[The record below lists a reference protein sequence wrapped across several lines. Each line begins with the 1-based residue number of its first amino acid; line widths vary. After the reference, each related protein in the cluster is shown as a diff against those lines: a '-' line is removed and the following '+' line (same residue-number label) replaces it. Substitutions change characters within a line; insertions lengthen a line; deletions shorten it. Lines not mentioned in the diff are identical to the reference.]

1 MIAGLRAARLQCVWP
16 VGRMAAVSLIV
27 SLLVL
32 GSRASAAGVEE
43 YVGKLVLEVRL
54 VSNGELVQDP
64 ALLDLVETK
73 VGAPLSIRQVR
84 ESLLHLFTLGRFQD
98 VQVDA
103 ASLQQGVALYYDL
116 IPLQDVERLE
126 FQGLLG
132 LPRNQLREAIAERYG
147 QNPRVDLAD
156 EAVQALTNLY
166 RDHGYLN
173 ARVVAEVEGSPERDT
188 MVFEINAGPR
198 VRIGTIEL
206 RGAPLQPPAQLLA
219 RLNLREGGIY
229 DRDAIER
236 RLADYEDELRS
247 RRHYE
252 AELDHTIAVRGDGRS
267 VDVTLRVE
275 PGPRVT
281 IAFDGDPLPARD
293 RAEIVP
299 IAREGSVDEDLLED
313 TSRRIEAYLH
323 ARGYWKAQ
331 VSHSRKTVGNEL
343 SIVFGVQK
351 GARYT
356 IADVKIV
363 GNTAVTLGEL
373 QSLLRVSPG
382 DPFVEAEFDANVA
395 EIVEHYRR
403 LGQAQVH
410 VQQTATE
417 GLRPE
422 APGAEAA
429 RVTVQ
434 LVIDEGVPT
443 TIGSIAFDGNENL
456 ADAELRAV
464 IQQEPG
470 QPYYG
475 PQITAS
481 RDAAHVL
488 YLNDGYESASVSVDV
503 KLSADRRTADL
514 VFTILEGPQ
523 IIVDHILIVGN
534 RQIEASAIRREIA
547 LQEGGPVG
555 LAAVFETRRRLNRL
569 GLFRRID
576 IREFSHGGGD
586 RRDVVV
592 VVDEAPATS
601 IAYGAGLEVGQRL
614 RRGSETGGQAVE
626 RLEFAP
632 RGFFQ
637 IGRRN
642 LWGKNRS
649 INLFTRVSVRPG
661 DDPEALEPNGNAFGF
676 SEYRV
681 LGTYREPR
689 TFGLNTD
696 VLATAFVEQSIR
708 SSFNLFRRGLNAEL
722 RRPIRPTVSVS
733 VGYTFDQNRISKD
746 RIPEED
752 RPLIDRIFP
761 DVVLSTFSGALVRD
775 TRDDP
780 FEPTG
785 GTLLG
790 LDTEIAGRRIRS
802 EVGFAKTFLQGFVYR
817 PWPGSRRIIIA
828 AGARLG
834 LARGFLRDVEV
845 TDEDGKPVLRRV
857 ADLPASERFFA
868 GGDTTV
874 RGFALDQLGVHARQ
888 LPEDRENETTIAQDG
903 FPTGGNALIVLN
915 SEIRFPVWRDLGA
928 VTFLDAG
935 NVFKRVGSLDLGK
948 IRGAVGFG
956 IRYRSPIGPVRI
968 DLGFKLDRRR
978 FPTVGPTGEP
988 VTTKERLTALHVS
1001 IGQAF

>member
-16 VGRMAAVSLIV
+16 VGRIAVVSLVV

-54 VSNGELVQDP
+54 VSNGGLVQDQ

-103 ASLQQGVALYYDL
+103 ASLQQGVALHYDL
-116 IPLQDVERLE
+116 IPLQVVERLE
-126 FQGLLG
+126 FRGLLG
-132 LPRNQLREAIAERYG
+132 LTRNQLREAIAERYG

-156 EAVQALTNLY
+156 EAVRALTNLY

-173 ARVVAEVEGSPERDT
+173 ARVATEVERDT
-188 MVFEINAGPR
+188 MVFKINAGPR

-252 AELDHTIAVRGDGRS
+252 AELDHTIAVRGDRRN

-281 IAFDGDPLPARD
+281 VVFDGDPLLARD
-293 RAEIVP
+293 RAELVP

-313 TSRRIEAYLH
+313 TSRRIEAYLL
-323 ARGYWKAQ
+323 AQGYWKAQ
-331 VSHSRKTVGNEL
+331 VSHNRKAVGDEL
-343 SIVFGVQK
+343 SIVFGVQR

-356 IADVKIV
+356 IADVEII
-363 GNTAVTLGEL
+363 GNTAVTLVEL
-373 QSLLRVSPG
+373 KSLLRVSPG

-395 EIVEHYRR
+395 EIVEYYRR
-403 LGQAQVH
+403 LGHAQVH
-410 VQQTATE
+410 VQPTVTE
-417 GLRPE
+417 VSRPE
-422 APGAEAA
+422 AAAA
-429 RVTVQ
+429 RVTPQ

-443 TIGSIAFDGNENL
+443 TIGSITFGGSTDPAN
-456 ADAELRAV
+456 ADLWAV
-464 IQQEPG
+464 VQARPG

-475 PQITAS
+475 PQIRED
-481 RDAAHVL
+481 RDAVRLL
-488 YLNDGYESASVSVDV
+488 YLNDGYETTSVNVDV
-503 KLSADRRTADL
+503 QPSTDRRTVDL
-514 VFTILEGPQ
+514 VFTIREGPQ
-523 IIVDHILIVGN
+523 VIVDHILIVGN
-534 RQIEASAIRREIA
+534 RQIKASTIRREIV
-547 LQEGGPVG
+547 LQEGGPLG
-555 LAAVFETRRRLNRL
+555 LAAVFETRRRLTAL

-586 RRDVVV
+586 RRDVVI

-649 INLFTRVSVRPG
+649 IDLFTRVSFRPS
-661 DDPEALEPNGNAFGF
+661 DDPQDLQSGGGGF
-676 SEYRV
+676 RFNEYRV

-689 TFGLNTD
+689 AFGFNAD
-696 VLATAFVEQSIR
+696 VLVTGFIEQAIR
-708 SSFNLFRRGLNAEL
+708 SSFNLFRRGVNAEV
-722 RRPIRPTVSVS
+722 RRAIRRTVSIG
-733 VGYTFDQNRISKD
+733 VGYTFDQNKLS
-746 RIPEED
+746 EERFNPAD
-752 RPLIDRIFP
+752 KLLIDRLFP
-761 DVVLSTFSGALVRD
+761 EVVLSTFSGALVRD

-790 LDTEIAGRRIRS
+790 LDTEIAGRRIGS
-802 EVGFAKTFLQGFVYR
+802 EVGFAKAFLQGFVYR

-845 TDEDGKPVLRRV
+845 VDEAGNPVLRPDGEPITVRV
-857 ADLPASERFFA
+857 ADLPASKRFFA

-874 RGFALDQLGVHARQ
+874 RGFVLDRLGDDASHAAPGTER
-888 LPEDRENETTIAQDG
+888 TIDQDG
-903 FPTGGNALIVLN
+903 FPHGGNAIVVFN
-915 SEIRFPVWRDLGA
+915 GEIRLPVWRDLGA
-928 VTFLDAG
+928 VAFLDAG
-935 NVFKRVGSLDLGK
+935 NVFDRVDSLDLRR
-948 IRGAVGFG
+948 IRGTAGFG
-956 IRYRSPIGPVRI
+956 IRYRSPIGPVRV

-978 FPTVGPTGEP
+978 FASGEQ
-988 VTTKERLTALHVS
+988 ERLTALHVS

>member
-16 VGRMAAVSLIV
+16 VGRIAVVSLVV

-54 VSNGELVQDP
+54 VSNGGLVQDQ

-103 ASLQQGVALYYDL
+103 ASLQQGVALHYDL
-116 IPLQDVERLE
+116 IPLQVVERLE
-126 FQGLLG
+126 FRGLLG
-132 LPRNQLREAIAERYG
+132 LTRNQLREAIAERYG

-173 ARVVAEVEGSPERDT
+173 ARVATEVERDT
-188 MVFEINAGPR
+188 MVFKINAGPR

-206 RGAPLQPPAQLLA
+206 RDAPLQPPAQLLA

-252 AELDHTIAVRGDGRS
+252 AELDHTIAVRGDRRN

-281 IAFDGDPLPARD
+281 VVFDGDPLLARD
-293 RAEIVP
+293 RAELVP

-313 TSRRIEAYLH
+313 TSRRIEAYLL
-323 ARGYWKAQ
+323 AQGYWKAQ
-331 VSHSRKTVGNEL
+331 VSHNRKAVGDEL
-343 SIVFGVQK
+343 SIVFGVQR

-356 IADVKIV
+356 IADVEII
-363 GNTAVTLGEL
+363 GNTAVTLVEL
-373 QSLLRVSPG
+373 KSLLRVSPG

-395 EIVEHYRR
+395 EIVEYYRR
-403 LGQAQVH
+403 LGHAQVH
-410 VQQTATE
+410 VQPTVTE
-417 GLRPE
+417 VSRPE
-422 APGAEAA
+422 AAAA
-429 RVTVQ
+429 RVTPQ

-443 TIGSIAFDGNENL
+443 TIGSITFGGSTDPAN
-456 ADAELRAV
+456 ADLWAV
-464 IQQEPG
+464 VQARPG

-475 PQITAS
+475 PQIRED
-481 RDAAHVL
+481 RDAVRLL
-488 YLNDGYESASVSVDV
+488 YLNDGYETTSVNVDV
-503 KLSADRRTADL
+503 QPSTDRRTVDL
-514 VFTILEGPQ
+514 VFTIREGPQ
-523 IIVDHILIVGN
+523 VIVDHILIVGN
-534 RQIEASAIRREIA
+534 RQIKASTIRREIV
-547 LQEGGPVG
+547 LQEGGPLG
-555 LAAVFETRRRLNRL
+555 LAAVFETRRRLTAL

-586 RRDVVV
+586 RRDVVI

-649 INLFTRVSVRPG
+649 IDLFTRVSFRPS
-661 DDPEALEPNGNAFGF
+661 DDPQDLQSGGGGF
-676 SEYRV
+676 RFNEYRV

-689 TFGLNTD
+689 AFGFNAD
-696 VLATAFVEQSIR
+696 VLVTGFIEQAIR
-708 SSFNLFRRGLNAEL
+708 SSFNLFRRGVNAEV
-722 RRPIRPTVSVS
+722 RRAIRRTVSIG
-733 VGYTFDQNRISKD
+733 VGYTFDQNKLS
-746 RIPEED
+746 EERFNPAD
-752 RPLIDRIFP
+752 KLLIDRLFP
-761 DVVLSTFSGALVRD
+761 EVVLSTFSGALVRD

-790 LDTEIAGRRIRS
+790 LDTEIAGRRIGS
-802 EVGFAKTFLQGFVYR
+802 EVGFAKAFLQGFVYR

-845 TDEDGKPVLRRV
+845 VDEAGNPVLRPDGEPITVRV
-857 ADLPASERFFA
+857 ADLPASKRFFA

-874 RGFALDQLGVHARQ
+874 RGFVLDRLGDDASHAA
-888 LPEDRENETTIAQDG
+888 PGTEPTIDQDG
-903 FPTGGNALIVLN
+903 FPHGGNAIVVFN
-915 SEIRFPVWRDLGA
+915 GEIRLPVWRDLGA
-928 VTFLDAG
+928 VAFLDAG
-935 NVFKRVGSLDLGK
+935 NVFDRVDSLDLRR
-948 IRGAVGFG
+948 IRGTAGFG
-956 IRYRSPIGPVRI
+956 IRYRSPIGPVRV

-978 FPTVGPTGEP
+978 FASGEQ
-988 VTTKERLTALHVS
+988 ERLTALHVS

>member
-1 MIAGLRAARLQCVWP
+1 MIAGLRAVRLQCVWP
-16 VGRMAAVSLIV
+16 VGRMAAVSLVV

-84 ESLLHLFTLGRFQD
+84 ESLLHLFTLGRFRD

-116 IPLQDVERLE
+116 IPLQGVERLE

-132 LPRNQLREAIAERYG
+132 LQRNQLREAIAERYG

-206 RGAPLQPPAQLLA
+206 RGAPLQRPAQLLA

-293 RAEIVP
+293 RAELVP

-331 VSHSRKTVGNEL
+331 VSHSRKAVGNEL
-343 SIVFGVQK
+343 SIVFGVKK

-403 LGQAQVH
+403 LGHAQVH

-417 GLRPE
+417 GLRAE

-443 TIGSIAFDGNENL
+443 TIGSITFDGNENL

-514 VFTILEGPQ
+514 VFTIREGPQ

-534 RQIEASAIRREIA
+534 RQIEASTIRREIA

-661 DDPEALEPNGNAFGF
+661 DDPEALEPNGNGFGF

-696 VLATAFVEQSIR
+696 ALATAFVEQSIR

-733 VGYTFDQNRISKD
+733 VGYAFDQNRISKD

-752 RPLIDRIFP
+752 RPLIDRIFL

-780 FEPTG
+780 FEPTS

-790 LDTEIAGRRIRS
+790 LDTEIAGRRIGS

-845 TDEDGKPVLRRV
+845 TDEDGKSVLRRV

-874 RGFALDQLGVHARQ
+874 RGFALDQLGVHASQ

-915 SEIRFPVWRDLGA
+915 SEIRFPCGATWVQWPSSTLETYSKGSAASIWARSAAPVDLA
-928 VTFLDAG
+928 SA
-935 NVFKRVGSLDLGK
+935 
-948 IRGAVGFG
+948 
-956 IRYRSPIGPVRI
+956 
-968 DLGFKLDRRR
+968 
-978 FPTVGPTGEP
+978 
-988 VTTKERLTALHVS
+988 TARP
-1001 IGQAF
+1001 

>member
-1 MIAGLRAARLQCVWP
+1 MIAGLRAVRLQCVWP
-16 VGRMAAVSLIV
+16 VGRMAAVSLVV

-84 ESLLHLFTLGRFQD
+84 ESLLHLFTLGRFRD

-116 IPLQDVERLE
+116 IPLQGVERLE

-132 LPRNQLREAIAERYG
+132 LQRNQLREAIAERYG

-206 RGAPLQPPAQLLA
+206 RGAPLQRPAQLLA

-293 RAEIVP
+293 RAELVP

-331 VSHSRKTVGNEL
+331 VSHSRKAVGNEL
-343 SIVFGVQK
+343 SIVFGVKK

-403 LGQAQVH
+403 LGHAQVH

-417 GLRPE
+417 GLRAE

-443 TIGSIAFDGNENL
+443 TIGSITFDGNENL

-514 VFTILEGPQ
+514 VFTIREGPQ

-534 RQIEASAIRREIA
+534 RQIEASTIRREIA

-661 DDPEALEPNGNAFGF
+661 DDPEALEPNGNGFGF

-696 VLATAFVEQSIR
+696 ALATAFVEQSIR

-733 VGYTFDQNRISKD
+733 VGYAFDQNRISKD

-752 RPLIDRIFP
+752 RPLIDRIFL

-780 FEPTG
+780 FEPTS

-790 LDTEIAGRRIRS
+790 LDTEIAGRRIGS

-845 TDEDGKPVLRRV
+845 TDEDGKSVLRRV

-874 RGFALDQLGVHARQ
+874 RGFALDQLGVHASQ

-928 VTFLDAG
+928 VAFLDAG

-948 IRGAVGFG
+948 IRGAGGFG
-956 IRYRSPIGPVRI
+956 IRYRSPIGPVRV

>member
-1 MIAGLRAARLQCVWP
+1 MIAWLRAARLQCVWP

-54 VSNGELVQDP
+54 VSNGRLVQDQ

-73 VGAPLSIRQVR
+73 VGAPLSMRQVR

-103 ASLQQGVALYYDL
+103 ASLQQGVALHYDL
-116 IPLQDVERLE
+116 IPLQVVERLE

-156 EAVQALTNLY
+156 EAVQTLTNLY

-173 ARVVAEVEGSPERDT
+173 VRVVVEVERSPERGT

-229 DRDAIER
+229 DRDATER

-247 RRHYE
+247 RGHYE

-267 VDVTLRVE
+267 VDVTLLVE

-281 IAFDGDPLPARD
+281 IAFDGDPLPGRD
-293 RAEIVP
+293 RAELVP

-313 TSRRIEAYLH
+313 TSRRIEAYLR
-323 ARGYWKAQ
+323 AQGYWKAQ
-331 VSHSRKTVGNEL
+331 VSHSRKAVGNEL

-351 GARYT
+351 GARYA
-356 IADVKIV
+356 IADVGII

-373 QSLLRVSPG
+373 KPLLRVSPG

-403 LGQAQVH
+403 LGHAQVH
-410 VQQTATE
+410 VQQTVTE
-417 GLRPE
+417 VSRPE
-422 APGAEAA
+422 APGPEAV
-429 RVTVQ
+429 RVTPQ

-443 TIGSIAFDGNENL
+443 TIGSITFDGNENL
-456 ADAELRAV
+456 TDAELRAV

-503 KLSADRRTADL
+503 KPSADRRTADL
-514 VFTILEGPQ
+514 VFTIREGPQ

-601 IAYGAGLEVGQRL
+601 IAYGAGLEAGQRL

-649 INLFTRVSVRPG
+649 IDLFTRVSFRPS
-661 DDPEALEPNGNAFGF
+661 DDPENLQSGGGDFGF
-676 SEYRV
+676 NEYRV

-689 TFGLNTD
+689 AFGFNAD
-696 VLATAFVEQSIR
+696 VLVTGFIEQAIR
-708 SSFNLFRRGLNAEL
+708 SSFNLFRRGVNAEV
-722 RRPIRPTVSVS
+722 RRAIRPTVSIGT
-733 VGYTFDQNRISKD
+733 GYTFDQNKLS
-746 RIPEED
+746 EERFNPAD
-752 RPLIDRIFP
+752 KLLIDRLFP
-761 DVVLSTFSGALVRD
+761 EVILSTFSGALVRD

-790 LDTEIAGRRIRS
+790 LDMEIAGRRIGS

-845 TDEDGKPVLRRV
+845 ADEAGSPVLGPDGEAITVRL
-857 ADLPASERFFA
+857 ADLPASKRFFA

-874 RGFALDQLGVHARQ
+874 RGFVLDRLGDDATHAA
-888 LPEDRENETTIAQDG
+888 PGTEPTIDQDG
-903 FPTGGNALIVLN
+903 FPQGGNAMVVLN

-928 VTFLDAG
+928 VAFLDAG
-935 NVFKRVGSLDLGK
+935 NVFDRAGNLDLRR
-948 IRGAVGFG
+948 IRSAAGFG
-956 IRYRSPIGPVRI
+956 IRYRSPIGQVRV

-978 FPTVGPTGEP
+978 FASG
-988 VTTKERLTALHVS
+988 KQERLTALHVS